1 MTVGWSSLQQNF
13 INILWYVKTI
23 KFLVLSQFH
32 NTFKIYLIDWLRYSI
47 YIGSIKIEM
56 QSYLRTVAIFLIHST
71 PLEAFSKMKIN
82 KISIERL
89 LCKIDLR
96 AAFKTMLNC
105 Q

>member
-1 MTVGWSSLQQNF
+1 M
-13 INILWYVKTI
+13 
-23 KFLVLSQFH
+23 
-32 NTFKIYLIDWLRYSI
+32 YLIDWLRYCI
-47 YIGSIKIEM
+47 YIASIEIQM
-56 QSYLRTVAIFLIHST
+56 QSYLRTVGILLIYST

-105 Q
+105 R